1 MEHDNSS
8 VSGSYTDIRFNAF
21 YFVCVFIIAII
32 MMIGFLQTLKGK
44 DWLSILFLILA
55 LIAFIH
61 GIYALTRNKYIRLDK
76 HSKKV
81 IIYGF
86 CGIAVRKYKYD
97 RLFFKDKELYRE
109 YEGKTKFINILRSQ
123 CRKDDFEAFVVD
135 VNKGD

>member
-1 MEHDNSS
+1 MEQDNSS
-8 VSGSYTDIRFNAF
+8 LSGSYTDIRFNAF
-21 YFVCVFIIAII
+21 YFICVFIIAII
-32 MMIGFLQTLKGK
+32 TMIGFLQNLKGK

-86 CGIAVRKYKYD
+86 CGLAVRKYKYD

-109 YEGKTKFINILRSQ
+109 YDRKTKFINILRSQ
-123 CRKDDFEAFVVD
+123 CRKDDFEAFVVE
-135 VNKGD
+135 VNKGG

>member
-21 YFVCVFIIAII
+21 YFACVFIIAII